1 MKKIE
6 LELSAIS
13 HTGDKDYEYHIN
25 TILGVLRE
33 LVNAHNEL
41 LDTHTVKEGECFT
54 KDCDNIP
61 LFCEP
66 CSTYKK
72 EKPTTPEKSM
82 TLPDGK
88 EVRTSYSEIFDQDGK
103 SIEGITAIQAF
114 NGAIIVDTAKK
125 MYCNNTEIFK
135 TNISFEGV
143 ATSEKKCCDE
153 CKCNGMAIEDN
164 LGVYHVACT
173 NHNGSC
179 HNLGCPCH
187 KPVIYEEPC
196 MCPPCMR
203 MRIEEG
209 KRNKN
214 KETNLPTSSYEV
226 TCGRCEKSIK
236 HSCGAVK

>member
-33 LVNAHNEL
+33 LVNAHNRL
-41 LDTHTVKEGECFT
+41 LNTHTVKVKEEHLCLNGVVGTTCNNPECQ
-54 KDCDNIP
+54 
-61 LFCEP
+61 
-66 CSTYKK
+66 
-72 EKPTTPEKSM
+72 PTTPEKSM

-114 NGAIIVDTAKK
+114 NGAIIVATAKK

-226 TCGRCEKSIK
+226 TCGRCEKSFK
-236 HSCGAVK
+236 HSCGPEK